1 MLLEAF
7 PGVARIDPKHICIHE
22 MAAHKCAVVKALCEL
37 PGRVRNMYESSE
49 GVQPSVAS
57 ARDDEA
63 ESSAPDASSSS
74 EEEEEDVEA
83 SDGASS
89 DGSDEEA
96 GSRESS
102 ASDGAAAARRT
113 RRMHKC
119 RRAAAAVAPGISPMR
134 IYSAL
139 RDEEHPP

>member
-1 MLLEAF
+1 MHVLLDEF

-57 ARDDEA
+57 ARDD
-63 ESSAPDASSSS
+63 ASSSS

-102 ASDGAAAARRT
+102 ASDG
-113 RRMHKC
+113 
-119 RRAAAAVAPGISPMR
+119 SSS
-134 IYSAL
+134 SAK
-139 RDEEHPP
+139 DEEDAQVQASGGSGGARHFTDAHIFCSA

>member
-1 MLLEAF
+1 MLLDEF
-7 PGVARIDPKHICIHE
+7 PGVARIDPKHIGIHE

-74 EEEEEDVEA
+74 EEEEDVEA
-83 SDGASS
+83 SDGVSS

-102 ASDGAAAARRT
+102 ASDG
-113 RRMHKC
+113 
-119 RRAAAAVAPGISPMR
+119 SSS
-134 IYSAL
+134 SAK
-139 RDEEHPP
+139 DEEDAQVQASGGSGGARHFTDAHIFCSA